1 MKDVPTIPQWL
12 NSTIKEEGARIGA
25 DPAVMSL
32 CKYNTQ
38 RFMYINLMRNGKI
51 VITVNLLQTSF
62 YYLAFF
68 HNSLCLRFF
77 LLYRIF
83 FKLFF
88 SFLGESEFTVINKW
102 VSVDSSGYQFD
113 RQNMGGQTC

>member
-68 HNSLCLRFF
+68 SQ
-77 LLYRIF
+77 LLMF
-83 FKLFF
+83 TLFF
-88 SFLGESEFTVINKW
+88 TI
-102 VSVDSSGYQFD
+102 
-113 RQNMGGQTC
+113 QNFFSTFF